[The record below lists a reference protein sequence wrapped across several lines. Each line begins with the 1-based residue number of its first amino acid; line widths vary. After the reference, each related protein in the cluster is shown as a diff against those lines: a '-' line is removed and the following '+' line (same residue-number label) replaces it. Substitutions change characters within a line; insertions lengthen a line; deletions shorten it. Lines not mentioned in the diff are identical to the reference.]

1 MSHADLTCSQVKVM
15 SRKQTGASSALPSL
29 LDPLVPDG
37 EWVRDAAAAFAAKR
51 KARLAAAKVAAE

>member
-37 EWVRDAAAAFAAKR
+37 EWVRADSGALRRTLVLGQAGPGIGN
-51 KARLAAAKVAAE
+51 